1 MSNSLPNR
9 SLSQFGVGVGLYF
22 GNLITLSVILAVA
35 AIMNIPN
42 VTSYAGQ
49 DWSAG
54 QQTLKSSSNFNDIV
68 LIGSAYCDLTS
79 FVSCP
84 TCDIKN
90 FNEDATSPLSLDN
103 RYVQDT
109 ATGNFYFRKVRRKV

>member
-42 VTSYAGQ
+42 ITSYAGQ